1 MKPRNNRQREVVALS
16 TTLPPLTDAQLA
28 HARRIC
34 FRPTA
39 YGMSRKAWCSE
50 CGGSFPMPDSELAAI
65 LGVADHIECPYC
77 GARLHIEVSRRK
89 RSLRGVY
96 FTVLTS
102 RRGWQVCRHFVAERS
117 CARDNAARYTIREAV
132 QNWIAPDGSHEVM
145 ARPVIAMPGGGAYD
159 RWSWRHPLEL
169 RDRRNGRVSA
179 YSPHLDKYS
188 PYGYVCPGGKVL
200 PLLRRNGFSRRC
212 DTLPVDA
219 FMRMILRDRE
229 AEVLA
234 KAGQWEL
241 IAYKH
246 LHGCGEFGLPFQ
258 HAVRI
263 ACRHGYRVS
272 DAQMWFDLLR
282 MLEAE
287 GRDTHS
293 PRYILPA
300 DLRADHDALLRRRNR
315 REAEEEARRNMA
327 EAARRE
333 AAYLESRGRYFGL
346 CFQAGGIT
354 VRTIRSVREMA
365 EEGKAMHHCVYS
377 AGYYRRPESLIL
389 TARDSHGRRLE
400 TVEVSLHTFTVV
412 QSRAACNGTSPRH
425 DAIVALV
432 EQNMNRIKEI
442 TDEPRNHNKTA

>member
-1 MKPRNNRQREVVALS
+1 MRPRNDRQRTVVALS
-16 TTLPPLTDAQLA
+16 AALPPLTAAQQA

-34 FRPTA
+34 FTPTA
-39 YGMSRKAWCSE
+39 YVCRRQAWCSE
-50 CGGSFPMPDSELAAI
+50 CGETFTMPDSELSVAI
-65 LGVADHIECPYC
+65 GVAGRAVCPHC
-77 GARLHIEVSRRK
+77 GARLKAEASRRRK
-89 RSLRGVY
+89 ASWAVY
-96 FTVLTS
+96 FTVLTT
-102 RRGWQVCRHFVAERS
+102 RRGWQVCRHFVAEKHSRAGHAAS
-117 CARDNAARYTIREAV
+117 CILREAV
-132 QNWIAPDGSHEVM
+132 QSWIMPDGSYEVM
-145 ARPVIAMPGGGAYD
+145 ARHVSATPGGAYD
-159 RWSWRHPLEL
+159 RWVWHSPLEL
-169 RDRRNGRVSA
+169 RDKRNGRVSA

-188 PYGYVCPGGKVL
+188 PHGYVCPGGSVL
-200 PLLRRNGFSRRC
+200 PLLRRNGFTRSC

-263 ACRHGYRVS
+263 ACRHAYRVS
-272 DAQMWFDLLR
+272 DAQQWFDLLH
-282 MLEAE
+282 MLDAE
-287 GRDTHS
+287 GRDTRS
-293 PRYILPA
+293 PHYILPA
-300 DLRADHDALLRRRNR
+300 DLRGAHDALLRIRARH
-315 REAEEEARRNMA
+315 EAEEEARRKIA
-327 EAARRE
+327 EAARNE

-365 EEGKAMHHCVYS
+365 EEGAAMHHCVYS

-400 TVEVSLHTFTVV
+400 TVEVSLRTFTVV

-425 DAIVALV
+425 DAIIALV

-442 TDEPRNHNKTA
+442 TDELRNSNQTA